1 MSATTLKRRLGR
13 VEMGTGGEINGDDVF
28 GALARL
34 QNLLRHGTE
43 ADLIAELRRSET
55 ALAESRAILSRPHP
69 ADREGAIR
77 HELAGLATARGE
89 PSHMIRVVAA
99 IGRCRGITGENP
111 TAWARAAV
119 THASTNGAPT
129 ADAIL
134 ASMGDQ

>member
-13 VEMGTGGEINGDDVF
+13 VEMGTGGEIGADAVF

-55 ALAESRAILSRPHP
+55 ALAENRAILSRPRP
-69 ADREGAIR
+69 ADREGAIG
-77 HELAGLATARGE
+77 HELAELATARGE
-89 PSHMIRVVAA
+89 PAHMIRVVVA
-99 IGRCRGITGENP
+99 IGRCRGIAGENP
-111 TAWARAAV
+111 TAWARGIV
-119 THASTNGAPT
+119 SRASTNGDPT
-129 ADAIL
+129 ADTIL